1 MVVWI
6 TIGPELPVLSR
17 GSANGARIGVVD
29 DDDDDDDDDEV
40 IADKEL
46 EESRESLSFLFL
58 IFFCDLFFSSAPWP
72 TMSPGISL
80 MAENTVD

>member
-40 IADKEL
+40 IADKVL
-46 EESRESLSFLFL
+46 EESREWSLSFLFL
-58 IFFCDLFFSSAPWP
+58 IFFSVLLFSSLTINVTWKLAH
-72 TMSPGISL
+72 G
-80 MAENTVD
+80 